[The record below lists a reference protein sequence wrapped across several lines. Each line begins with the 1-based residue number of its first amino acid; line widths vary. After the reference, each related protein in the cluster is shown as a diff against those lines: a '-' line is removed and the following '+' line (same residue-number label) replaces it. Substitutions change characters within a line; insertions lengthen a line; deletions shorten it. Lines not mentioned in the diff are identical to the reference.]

1 MSILDW
7 AEWLQNTSGS
17 IAIRESTLLFPLI
30 EGTHVLAIAL
40 SVGIIVLLDVRL
52 LGWGL
57 RGTPV
62 SDVFEKLRPA
72 ALFGFGIM
80 FLTGILLFWSEPVL
94 CVSKISF
101 LVKLGLLAL
110 AGLNALIFDRI
121 VYPSVSGWNTAE
133 LIPTRAQFAGG
144 TSLALWLAVIFCGRW
159 TAYF

>member
-1 MSILDW
+1 MSILEW

-62 SDVFEKLRPA
+62 SDVFEKLRPW
-72 ALFGFGIM
+72 ALWGFGIM
-80 FLTGILLFWSEPVL
+80 FLTGLLLFWSEPVL
-94 CVSKISF
+94 CVTKVSF
-101 LVKLGLLAL
+101 IVKLGLLAL
-110 AGLNALIFDRI
+110 AGLNALIFDRT
-121 VYPSVSGWNTAE
+121 VYPSVSGWNTAA
-133 LIPTRAQFAGG
+133 LIPARAQFAGAA
-144 TSLALWLAVIFCGRW
+144 SLTLWLGVIFCGRW